1 MHACVYVRKHM
12 YACVY
17 MFCGMHTYMDVHIN
31 TLYAVFEPM
40 YMCVCLYIYHEHKR
54 LSGKCC
60 MHSCLFYFY
69 PHYYCYSLCYF
80 TFQPCPGSPC
90 SHFLQSAHGNP
101 LREHSSKVVFSCRPM
116 SAQESVLWLCSGCCA
131 LDCLYFSMNAEQR
144 QLRDNPLFPSASS
157 PGTPQA
163 QEFRHSNRPKCY
175 LWCTDFFF

>member
-1 MHACVYVRKHM
+1 MHIYGMHACVYVRKHM

-17 MFCGMHTYMDVHIN
+17 MFCGMHAYMDVHIN

-101 LREHSSKVVFSCRPM
+101 LREHSSKVVF
-116 SAQESVLWLCSGCCA
+116 
-131 LDCLYFSMNAEQR
+131 
-144 QLRDNPLFPSASS
+144 
-157 PGTPQA
+157 
-163 QEFRHSNRPKCY
+163 
-175 LWCTDFFF
+175 